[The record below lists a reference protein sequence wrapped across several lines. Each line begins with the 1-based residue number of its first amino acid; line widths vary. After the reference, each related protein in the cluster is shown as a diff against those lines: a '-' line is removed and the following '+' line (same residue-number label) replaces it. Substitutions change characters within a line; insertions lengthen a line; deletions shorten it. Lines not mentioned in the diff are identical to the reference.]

1 MIKLITALLL
11 ATLPLLAQQRPEL
24 PLWPEGAPEKPDFKA
39 EPEQD
44 IKKDDGIRRVSHV
57 SNPSITFFK
66 AAEPNGTAILVC
78 PGGGYNILA
87 IEHEGS
93 QVCDYLNSI
102 GVSAVL
108 LKYRVP
114 RRDPVKPHEAPLQ
127 DARRAMTLIRNN
139 AAEWGIQPD
148 RIGVLG
154 FSAGGNLCVMTALDP
169 SVTKEDRPNFVVPI
183 YPAYLT
189 VDKEEFQLL
198 PELQVTPETPPA
210 FFIHAGDD
218 RITAAGSALLYL
230 EYKKQKVPAELHIY
244 SSGGHGFGMKAN
256 GAPIN
261 QWHVRLSEWLKSMK
275 LVP

>member
-1 MIKLITALLL
+1 
-11 ATLPLLAQQRPEL
+11 
-24 PLWPEGAPEKPDFKA
+24 
-39 EPEQD
+39 
-44 IKKDDGIRRVSHV
+44 
-57 SNPSITFFK
+57 
-66 AAEPNGTAILVC
+66 
-78 PGGGYNILA
+78 
-87 IEHEGS
+87 
-93 QVCDYLNSI
+93 
-102 GVSAVL
+102 
-108 LKYRVP
+108 
-114 RRDPVKPHEAPLQ
+114 
-127 DARRAMTLIRNN
+127 MTLIRKN

-169 SVTKEDRPNFVVPI
+169 SVTKEERPNFVVPI

-189 VDKEEFQLL
+189 VEKEEFRLL